1 MPVRDGEAHPPK
13 AGSSGR
19 LEGLSPEQLELLSL
33 RLARTARTA
42 RKAGAPE
49 GVQPPIPRRREAGPS
64 PLSFAQQRI
73 WILAQ
78 LAGDPAAYNL
88 PQALRLAGPLDRA
101 ALTASLQAIFD
112 RHEIL
117 RARFFTVD
125 GLPQQEITPARA
137 LALPFVDLGR
147 LPKEARDREAERLAR
162 ADALL
167 PFDLASGT
175 LLRTLLVRLDKTE
188 HLLLVN
194 LHHIAA
200 DNLAVGLLV
209 RELSALYTARVAGR
223 GDPLPPPP
231 LQYLD
236 YVAWQRGPRGQ
247 LEAEVLAGH
256 LAYWKAQLAGLPA
269 LDLPTDRLRAP
280 RAPHPRFRGERCALE
295 IPQALAAGLEA
306 WARRQGGT
314 LHMALATAWGA
325 ALGRFAEQTDFAVGM
340 PLASR
345 NRRELEGAIG
355 LFSNTVVLRYDLTG
369 DPSPRTLFERVKE
382 ATLAAHAHQDL
393 PFDRLVEELAPAR
406 VPGRTPLFQAA
417 FNLQRSPG
425 RSLRL
430 GEVELTP
437 VEYFR
442 GTANLDLYLAIE
454 EEEGTFSGL
463 LEVDADLFDPATA
476 RALNDAFLGF
486 LHALVERPDLPLSR
500 QPFPAALAERA
511 RAARLR
517 DRRQQVRIAAT
528 FTAEPLERPLAFW
541 LDLLDLPSEIAFAPY
556 HQVLQELLD
565 PAGSFAANTYGANV
579 SLVRLE
585 DFLRHAPP
593 GTGAED
599 LLARAADDLTSAVAT
614 AAGRLSAPLFLVLC
628 PSRHSRGGLVRR
640 LEAELAE
647 KCAGLP
653 GVTVISAGE
662 IEGRYPTTAAF
673 DDYADRQGHIPFTA
687 EGFAALASAIARRLY
702 ALRQPPLKVIAVDC
716 DNTLWQ
722 GVAAEVGALGVT
734 VGSAERHLQEF
745 LVAQVAAG
753 RLLCLVSKNR
763 PEDVFEV
770 LDRHP
775 GMVLRR
781 EHVAAA
787 EIGWGAKSEGLGAL
801 ARELSLGLDSFAFL
815 DDNPI
820 EGAEVRSALPEV
832 LTLELPAEPVK
843 WRPFLEHVWAFDLA
857 RATAE
862 DAKRTDLYRQNAER
876 EKLRGRAA
884 TLAEF
889 LEGLGLEVDCHPIR
903 PGEISRVSQLIERTN
918 QWNASTRR
926 RSEAEIAAFLT
937 GGAGGGEGWAVSV
950 RDRFGDYGLV
960 GVALFRQ
967 IDGALE
973 IDTLLLSCRVLGRRV
988 EHRLVAR
995 LGELAAARGLSWLD
1009 FSFRPTPRNQPVR
1022 DFLEELPA
1030 ERRPDSE
1037 GAVFRLAAEAA
1048 LGLAA
1053 AADPVLAA
1061 EPRAVADVE
1070 RRQSLEQPATAA
1082 RSELLGRIA
1091 RELTSAADVARLAAQ
1106 SAAPRPPALS
1116 RVGYVAPRNPLEEA
1130 VAEIWQEV
1138 LGVERVGI
1146 HDNFLTAGGHSLLGT
1161 VLLSRVYDAFGIE
1174 LPLYTLFAAPTVAAL
1189 AAQVEERLIAEMDA
1203 GDREAGLAEIEGLS
1217 PEELRLRV
1225 EEEAERVGSGRVR

>member
-1 MPVRDGEAHPPK
+1 MPDRDGK
-13 AGSSGR
+13 ASQPGAGISGQ

-33 RLARTARTA
+33 RLARTTRTA
-42 RKAGAPE
+42 RREGAAE
-49 GVQPPIPRRREAGPS
+49 GVQAPIPKRRENGPS

-88 PQALRLAGPLDRA
+88 PQTLRLAGPLDPA
-101 ALTASLQAIFD
+101 ALAASLQAIFD

-125 GLPQQEITPARA
+125 GLPHQEITPAGA
-137 LALPFVDLGR
+137 LELPFVDLSG
-147 LPKEARDREAERLAR
+147 LPREARSREEERLAR
-162 ADALL
+162 ADALR
-167 PFDLASGT
+167 PFDLTAGT
-175 LLRTLLVRLDKTE
+175 LLRALLVRLGEVE

-200 DNLAVGLLV
+200 DNLAVDLLV

-236 YVAWQRGPRGQ
+236 YVAWQRGQ
-247 LEAEVLAGH
+247 AEAEVLAGH
-256 LAYWKAQLAGLPA
+256 LAYWKDRLAGLPA
-269 LDLPTDRLRAP
+269 LDLPTDRP
-280 RAPHPRFRGERCALE
+280 RETRPRFRGERLAFD
-295 IPQALAAGLEA
+295 IPPALAAGLEA

-314 LHMALATAWGA
+314 LHMALVAAWGLT
-325 ALGRFAEQTDFAVGM
+325 LGRFAGQTDFAVGM

-355 LFSNTVVLRYDLTG
+355 LFSNTVVLRFDLAG
-369 DPSPRTLFERVKE
+369 DPPPRAVFEKVRE
-382 ATLAAHAHQDL
+382 ATLAAHVHQDL

-406 VPGRTPLFQAA
+406 VPGRTPLFQTA

-430 GEVELTP
+430 GELELTP

-454 EEEGTFSGL
+454 EAEGTSSGL

-486 LHALVERPDLPLSR
+486 LEALVERPDLPLSR
-500 QPFPAALAERA
+500 QPFPEALVERA

-541 LDLLDLPSEIAFAPY
+541 LDLLDLPSDITFAPY
-556 HQVLQELLD
+556 NQVLQELLD
-565 PAGSFAANTYGANV
+565 PAGGFATNAYGANV
-579 SLVRLE
+579 ALVRLE
-585 DFLRHAPP
+585 DFLRFAPP
-593 GTGAED
+593 GTDPAE
-599 LLARAADDLTSAVAT
+599 LPARAADDLARALTAGAAARLAV
-614 AAGRLSAPLFLVLC
+614 PLLVVFC
-628 PSRHSRGGLVRR
+628 PSPLDPGGRSEPVRR
-640 LEAELAE
+640 LEREVAEA
-647 KCAGLP
+647 AVGLP
-653 GVTVISAGE
+653 GVLVIPAAE
-662 IEGRYPTTAAF
+662 IEARYPARAAF
-673 DDYADRQGHIPFTA
+673 DDYADRQGHIPYSA
-687 EGFAALASAIARRLY
+687 EGFAAVASTLARHLY
-702 ALRQPPLKVIAVDC
+702 GLRQPPLKVIAVDC
-716 DNTLWQ
+716 DNTLWR
-722 GVAAEVGALGVT
+722 GVAAEVGALGVE
-734 VGSAERHLQEF
+734 VGPAHRSLQEF
-745 LVAQVAAG
+745 LVGQTGAG
-753 RLLCLVSKNR
+753 RLVCLVSKNR

-770 LDRHP
+770 FDHHP
-775 GMVLRR
+775 DMLLSR
-781 EHVAAA
+781 EHVTAAK
-787 EIGWGAKSEGLGAL
+787 IGWNAKSEGLRAL

-815 DDNPI
+815 DDNPV
-820 EGAEVRSALPEV
+820 ECAEVRAALPEV
-832 LTLELPAEPVK
+832 LTLELPAEPGE
-843 WRPFLEHVWAFDLA
+843 WPSFLEHVWAFDLP
-857 RATAE
+857 RTATAE
-862 DAKRTDLYRQNAER
+862 DATRTDLYRQNALR
-876 EKLRGRAA
+876 ETLRGRAA

-889 LEGLGLEVDCHPIR
+889 LEELGLEVDCHPIR
-903 PGEISRVSQLIERTN
+903 PDEIPRVSQLTERTN

-926 RSEAEIAAFLT
+926 RSEAEIAAFL
-937 GGAGGGEGWAVSV
+937 GDGEGLAVSV

-960 GVALFRQ
+960 GVALFCATSK
-967 IDGALE
+967 ALE

-995 LGELAAARGLSWLD
+995 LGELAEARGIAALD
-1009 FSFRPTPRNQPVR
+1009 IPFRPTPRNRPVR
-1022 DFLEELPA
+1022 DFLESLPA
-1030 ERRPDSE
+1030 ERREDAE
-1037 GAVFRLAAEAA
+1037 GAVFRLAARAA
-1048 LGLAA
+1048 AGLAA
-1053 AADPVLAA
+1053 APDPTLAA
-1061 EPRAVADVE
+1061 EPRVPAAHE
-1070 RRQSLEQPATAA
+1070 GREPATRPGPTG
-1082 RSELLGRIA
+1082 RSELVQRIA
-1091 RELTSAADVARLAAQ
+1091 RELALPAELARLAAQ
-1106 SAAPRPPALS
+1106 MAAPSLALS
-1116 RVGYVAPRNPLEEA
+1116 PAGYVAPRNPLEEA

-1138 LGVERVGI
+1138 LGVERVGV

-1189 AAQVEERLIAEMDA
+1189 SAQVEERLIAEMDA

-1225 EEEAERVGSGRVR
+1225 EEEAERVGSGRTH